1 MEGWSRC
8 ISRSAVVGGG
18 EKAGGSVGSVWW
30 GSKVWECRCGI
41 LKRCVGA
48 AVVGVRWW
56 VRKVVG
62 HEACEHDLETRET
75 VNLVTNGETCR
86 AKPTITTH
94 LQKVCPRNFP

>member
-1 MEGWSRC
+1 M
-8 ISRSAVVGGG
+8 GGG
-18 EKAGGSVGSVWW
+18 EKAGGSVGSV
-30 GSKVWECRCGI
+30 GCGVVGVGVPVWDLEV
-41 LKRCVGA
+41 CVGA

-86 AKPTITTH
+86 A
-94 LQKVCPRNFP
+94 